1 MVNVDFKEIVSRYEK
16 ELMENCLPFWLEHS
30 QDKEY
35 GGYFSC
41 LNRDG
46 SVYDTDKFIWLQ
58 GREVWMF
65 AMLYNN
71 VEKNQQWLDCAIQGA
86 EFLKKYGHDENWD
99 FYFSVN
105 REGRPLVQ
113 PYNIFSNTFACM
125 AFAQLAKATGNEE
138 YAQIARR
145 IFERILER
153 RSNPKGQW
161 CKAYPGTRPMKDF
174 ALPMII
180 CNMALEIEDILEDKS
195 VLEQTIDT
203 CLHEV
208 FDVFYQPELGCML
221 ENVSSVDGSPVDCFE
236 GREINPGHDLEALW
250 FMMNLGVRRG
260 DKALIEKC
268 VGIAL
273 SVIERGWDKEFG
285 GIYYFLDV
293 KGVPQQKLEWDQKL
307 WWVHIESAIAMLKGY
322 QLTGNEKCLEW
333 FLKLD
338 AYLWDNFKDKEYP
351 EWFGY
356 LNRRGEVLL
365 PLKGGKWKGCFHVPR
380 GLYQIWKLAEKY
392 DFEKV
397 VHK

>member
-1 MVNVDFKEIVSRYEK
+1 MTNVDFKQISSRYK
-16 ELMENCLPFWLEHS
+16 RELLENCLPFWLEHS

-99 FYFSVN
+99 FYFSLDRKGN
-105 REGRPLVQ
+105 PLVQ

-125 AFAQLAKATGNEE
+125 AFAQLAKASGNDE
-138 YAQIARR
+138 YALIARR
-145 IFERILER
+145 IFGRILER

-221 ENVSSVDGSPVDCFE
+221 ENVSSVDGTPVDCFE

-268 VGIAL
+268 VEIAL
-273 SVIERGWDKEFG
+273 PVIERGWDKEFG
-285 GIYYFLDV
+285 GIYYFLDA

-380 GLYQIWKLAEKY
+380 GLYQIWQLAEKCGQR
-392 DFEKV
+392 K
-397 VHK
+397 

>member
-1 MVNVDFKEIVSRYEK
+1 MTNVDFKQISSRYK
-16 ELMENCLPFWLEHS
+16 RELLENCLPFWLEHS

-71 VEKNQQWLDCAIQGA
+71 LEKNRQWLDCAIQGA

-99 FYFSVN
+99 FYFSLDRKGN
-105 REGRPLVQ
+105 PLVQ

-125 AFAQLAKATGNEE
+125 AFAQLAKATGNDE
-138 YAQIARR
+138 YALIARR
-145 IFERILER
+145 IFGRILER

-221 ENVSSVDGSPVDCFE
+221 ENVSSVDGAPVDCFE

-268 VGIAL
+268 VEISL
-273 SVIERGWDKEFG
+273 RVIERGWDKEFG
-285 GIYYFLDV
+285 GIYYFLDA

-380 GLYQIWKLAEKY
+380 GLYQIWQLAEKC
-392 DFEKV
+392 K
-397 VHK
+397 

>member
-1 MVNVDFKEIVSRYEK
+1 MTNVDFKQISSRYK
-16 ELMENCLPFWLEHS
+16 RELLENCLPFWLEHS

-86 EFLKKYGHDENWD
+86 EFLKQYGHDENWD
-99 FYFSVN
+99 FYFSLDRKGN
-105 REGRPLVQ
+105 PLVQ

-125 AFAQLAKATGNEE
+125 AFAQLAKATGNDE
-138 YAQIARR
+138 YALIARR
-145 IFERILER
+145 IFGRILER

-221 ENVSSVDGSPVDCFE
+221 ENVSSVDGAPVDCFE

-268 VGIAL
+268 VEIAL
-273 SVIERGWDKEFG
+273 RVIERGWDKEFG
-285 GIYYFLDV
+285 GIYYFLDA
-293 KGVPQQKLEWDQKL
+293 KGFPQQKLEWDQKL

-333 FLKLD
+333 FSKLD

-380 GLYQIWKLAEKY
+380 GLYQIWQLAEKCGQR
-392 DFEKV
+392 K
-397 VHK
+397 

>member
-1 MVNVDFKEIVSRYEK
+1 MVNVDFKEIASRYEK
-16 ELMENCLPFWLEHS
+16 ELRENCLPFWLERS

-65 AMLYNN
+65 SMLYNN
-71 VEKNQQWLDCAIQGA
+71 VEKNQEWLDCAIQGA

-138 YAQIARR
+138 YAQIAHR

-268 VGIAL
+268 VEIAL
-273 SVIERGWDKEFG
+273 PVIERGWDKEFG
-285 GIYYFLDV
+285 GIYYFLDA

-380 GLYQIWKLAEKY
+380 GLYQIWMMSNALAAESK
-392 DFEKV
+392 
-397 VHK
+397 

>member
-1 MVNVDFKEIVSRYEK
+1 MVNVDFKEIASRYEE
-16 ELMENCLPFWLEHS
+16 ELRENCLPFWLEHS

-153 RSNPKGQW
+153 RPNPKGQW

-221 ENVSSVDGSPVDCFE
+221 ENVSSVDGAPVDCFE

-268 VGIAL
+268 VEIAL
-273 SVIERGWDKEFG
+273 PVIERGWDKEFG
-285 GIYYFLDV
+285 GIYYFLDA

-380 GLYQIWKLAEKY
+380 GLYQIWMMSNALAAESK
-392 DFEKV
+392 
-397 VHK
+397 